1 MPRLAGPSA
10 QSAGRSGPSA
20 SSRRTFDIFFCF
32 VGFRKHPGASG
43 FVLVR
48 QLRLGMGTGKRR
60 LLVRFRPAIFFAVPY
75 MTCHPGQ
82 RRGSALVPGDAML
95 YSFIRQHVSQA
106 VVCLRQ

>member
-1 MPRLAGPSA
+1 M
-10 QSAGRSGPSA
+10 
-20 SSRRTFDIFFCF
+20 FFFF
-32 VGFRKHPGASG
+32 VGFRKHAGASG

-60 LLVRFRPAIFFAVPY
+60 LLVRFRPAIFFAVLC

-82 RRGSALVPGDAML
+82 RRGSTLVPGDAML
-95 YSFIRQHVSQA
+95 YCFIRQHVSQA